1 MDLNEKNHFDIKNA
15 CELSLGD
22 YDRVIDGIEN
32 WSRKTLN
39 GVSFKKDLTKTYQL
53 VGKVLVAFN
62 GENPAGFLVYSKTLL
77 PILWSA
83 VDGSIKDMNVQKEV
97 MKGLLFNFGELNGF
111 NNVVLQM
118 NSRHD
123 QLVEMIIGMG
133 FKLYRSVNRMYL
145 NGFEG
150 NHLKKSDKLV
160 MRHWRG

>member
-1 MDLNEKNHFDIKNA
+1 
-15 CELSLGD
+15 
-22 YDRVIDGIEN
+22 
-32 WSRKTLN
+32 
-39 GVSFKKDLTKTYQL
+39 
-53 VGKVLVAFN
+53 
-62 GENPAGFLVYSKTLL
+62 
-77 PILWSA
+77 
-83 VDGSIKDMNVQKEV
+83 
-97 MKGLLFNFGELNGF
+97 MKGLLINFDELYGF

-160 MRHWRG
+160 MRPWRG